1 MTPHEKELL
10 ANTDRF
16 YRLQFKNVGGLVMPV
31 IVLMTLQDGTTKE
44 IRLPAEVWRVD
55 SNACDTLVITDQPIL
70 KFELDPY
77 RETADIN
84 RDNNHF
90 PPTIE
95 PTRFQLFKSQR
106 RGAEDN
112 PMAQAKRAKEAEQ
125 KAQEQTQSAPAA
137 ESKPEQTPTKKP
149 ESPKKKKKNKL
160 LLQTSSANQATLDR

>member
-1 MTPHEKELL
+1 
-10 ANTDRF
+10 
-16 YRLQFKNVGGLVMPV
+16 
-31 IVLMTLQDGTTKE
+31 
-44 IRLPAEVWRVD
+44 
-55 SNACDTLVITDQPIL
+55 VITDQPIL

-125 KAQEQTQSAPAA
+125 KAQEQT
-137 ESKPEQTPTKKP
+137 PTIKP
-149 ESPKKKKKNKL
+149 ESPKKKKKKNKQ